1 MQRCATVCGSHGHR
15 PDRSFANPHD
25 DAVLRP
31 LSSEPSTEEA
41 IRRSANAALS
51 AAILYST
58 SGYIKDNRITRD
70 MLLDYAR
77 WHIRS
82 ISCAHGSISRVD
94 GEMVGRAHCGLWS
107 PVKPGGCCGTS

>member
-1 MQRCATVCGSHGHR
+1 MPEERHELRDGMRGVMVTDLT
-15 PDRSFANPHD
+15 DRLQTRTMMPYY
-25 DAVLRP
+25 DA

-58 SGYIKDNRITRD
+58 SSYIKDNRITRD

-82 ISCAHGSISRVD
+82 ISCAHGSIS
-94 GEMVGRAHCGLWS
+94 
-107 PVKPGGCCGTS
+107 PG